1 MCECDD
7 AERLARA
14 LDAIPAAQ
22 GDEQLSVEPVLEVLA
37 EPRLLRHASIVG
49 AAGRAL
55 GFLIQHYE
63 LSIADSEEV
72 YPGIP
77 ALLAHPDGTVR
88 AWAQLTFDAWP
99 PATREEAFLR
109 SQDWQ
114 PVLEWLLQGAAVA
127 DAGQG
132 TVVSGDAEREPRGG
146 VASACFRC
154 SAGHAIGDAFTPDP
168 KLAWSAVASILTHLG
183 ALDTSSHF
191 SKELILRPVLEAV
204 EALVSRIARVSAA
217 GLGAGADNAT
227 CVDTGRLLGAALG
240 VLPATGRA
248 APGLASSVI
257 ERLWLSPGVLAMLD
271 EGARVTTIEALEQC
285 VLCSLDAGAWRRVWR

>member
-7 AERLARA
+7 AERLASA

-37 EPRLLRHASIVG
+37 EPRLLRHASIVE

-55 GFLIQHYE
+55 GFLIQHFE
-63 LSIADSEEV
+63 LSIAESEEV

-114 PVLEWLLQGAAVA
+114 PVLEWLLQGAALADAAQGAVFSGVA
-127 DAGQG
+127 DL
-132 TVVSGDAEREPRGG
+132 DPGG
-146 VASACFRC
+146 GASACCSC
-154 SAGHAIGDAFTPDP
+154 SAGHAIGDAFTPNP
-168 KLAWSAVASILTHLG
+168 ALAWTAVASILTHLG
-183 ALDTSSHF
+183 SLDTSSHF
-191 SKELILRPVLEAV
+191 SKELILKPVLEAV
-204 EALVSRIARVSAA
+204 EALVSRTARASAA
-217 GLGAGADNAT
+217 AVGPGEEADNTT
-227 CVDTGRLLGAALG
+227 CVDTGDLLGAALR
-240 VLPATGRA
+240 VLPAAGRA
-248 APGLASSVI
+248 APGQAASVI

-271 EGARVTTIEALEQC
+271 EAARVITIEALEQC
-285 VLCSLDAGAWRRVWR
+285 VLCSLDAGAWRRV